1 MGEHPSYH
9 HSITGNEAKRRLQM
23 HDRLGYLTRYSDMQ
37 QCYLLTVYKPT
48 EVIKHFKIEIDG
60 DMHKIEGKGKI
71 FDSIGSLLAHYEDAK
86 NTPLDPSFKTIG
98 RYYTEDDY
106 NLEEKKR
113 KEEERKQTEAEQAQ
127 KRKQNEEREQA
138 EKRRLEEEERKAD
151 EKRCD
156 EERRQEQII
165 KMQEEGKR
173 RQDELKLEMLKLEA
187 KIEEEKR
194 LAEEAKKQAEEEKR
208 LAEEARRQAEE
219 EKRRAEEIRLQL
231 EQQQQVAEPAA
242 EPPPEPAAVPPPEPA
257 AEPPP
262 KKSHCIIL

>member
-60 DMHKIEGKGKI
+60 DVHKIEGKGKI
-71 FDSIGSLLAHYEDAK
+71 FYSIGSLLAHYEDAK

-113 KEEERKQTEAEQAQ
+113 QEEERKQTEAEQAEE
-127 KRKQNEEREQA
+127 KKQNEEREQA
-138 EKRRLEEEERKAD
+138 EKR
-151 EKRCD
+151 
-156 EERRQEQII
+156 
-165 KMQEEGKR
+165 
-173 RQDELKLEMLKLEA
+173 
-187 KIEEEKR
+187 
-194 LAEEAKKQAEEEKR
+194 KKKKGR
-208 LAEEARRQAEE
+208 
-219 EKRRAEEIRLQL
+219 
-231 EQQQQVAEPAA
+231 PT
-242 EPPPEPAAVPPPEPA
+242 
-257 AEPPP
+257 
-262 KKSHCIIL
+262 KKSMKKKDDKRKK